1 MIRAYE
7 EIVDFIAAG
16 MTPGEVVRFQPSPET
31 KETVERL
38 IAKEKESGLT
48 PDEESELSHYL
59 HLEHVMRLAKARAR
73 GRLDDELR
81 KR

>member
-16 MTPGEVVRFQPSPET
+16 STMDEVAHFQASPAT
-31 KETVERL
+31 KDEVERL
-38 IAKEKESGLT
+38 VAKEKSSGLT
-48 PDEESELSHYL
+48 SDEESELSHYL
-59 HLEHVMRLAKARAR
+59 HLEHVMRLAKARAQ

-81 KR
+81 HG

>member
-16 MTPGEVVRFQPSPET
+16 MTPSDVVRFQVSPAT

-38 IAKEKESGLT
+38 IGKEKEVGLS
-48 PDEESELSHYL
+48 PEETSELEHFL
-59 HLEHVMRLAKARAR
+59 HLEHLMRLAKARAQ
-73 GRLDDELR
+73 GRLNDELR
-81 KR
+81 QR

>member
-16 MTPGEVVRFQPSPET
+16 ITPDEVVRFQPSQET

-38 IAKEKESGLT
+38 VAKEKESGLT
-48 PDEESELSHYL
+48 ADEESELSHYL
-59 HLEHVMRLAKARAR
+59 HLEHVMRLAKARAH

>member
-16 MTPGEVVRFQPSPET
+16 MTPDEVTHFQASPMT
-31 KETVERL
+31 QDMVARL

-48 PDEESELSHYL
+48 PDETSELAHYL
-59 HLEHVMRLAKARAR
+59 PLEHLMRLAKARAH
-73 GRLDDELR
+73 GRRDDELR
-81 KR
+81 HR

>member
-16 MTPGEVVRFQPSPET
+16 MTPDEVTRFQPSQET

-48 PDEESELSHYL
+48 SDEDSELSHYL
-59 HLEHVMRLAKARAR
+59 HLEHVMRLAKARAH
-73 GRLDDELR
+73 GHLDDELR
-81 KR
+81 ER

>member
-16 MTPGEVVRFQPSPET
+16 MTSAEVAHFQASQAT

-38 IAKEKESGLT
+38 IAKEKSTGLT
-48 PDEESELSHYL
+48 SDEASELAHYL
-59 HLEHVMRLAKARAR
+59 RLEHVMRLAKARAQE
-73 GRLDDELR
+73 RLDEQLR
-81 KR
+81 QR